1 MQYSIINYS
10 NLEKNS
16 IRFDPEYYHPQNL
29 KLLKRLKSMPNQAI
43 GEFSYVTDGIHES
56 IQFDENS
63 KINLI
68 SAKAPKEN
76 FFDLSG
82 CGKIS
87 VSQDKKNPRTRLNKD
102 DIIVSTVG
110 TIGNCAVVD
119 EIILPANSDRHVGII
134 RINKDFYPRFLSSF
148 LLSKY
153 GRFQTLRESTG
164 NVQLNLFIYK
174 IKEIITPS
182 LSEKFQLLVENTCLK
197 ANDLNKY
204 ANNLY
209 SKAEQ
214 ILLSELDLLN
224 WKPKRQLSFVKN
236 YSDTQSALR
245 IDAEY
250 FQPMYKDIINCSKA
264 KVETFLIDEV
274 FTFKRG
280 DFIDTKYYTNE
291 RTKRAY
297 IRIKELS
304 NLSSINEAQV
314 IYIDDG
320 FLDGSQNTLKEFDIV
335 TAIIGD
341 TIGKSNLI
349 LKEYDGSYFSNNTG
363 RFRLR
368 TDFKSKFDP
377 FYLETLFHSIYIQS
391 QIQRAKAQTG
401 QPKIADSEIKKILI
415 PCIDLGKQKRISQN
429 IQKALDSNKISKQLL
444 DIAKRGVEMA
454 IEKDEKQAHNWINSE
469 LKNLNIK

>member
-10 NLEKNS
+10 NLEKTS

-29 KLLKRLKSMPNQAI
+29 KLLKRLKSIPHDSI

-214 ILLSELDLLN
+214 ILLSELNLLN
-224 WKPKRQLSFVKN
+224 WKPKKRLSFVKN
-236 YSDTQSALR
+236 YSDTQSSSR

-250 FQPMYKDIINCSKA
+250 FQPMYEEIVKA
-264 KVETFLIDEV
+264 ITSTKGYYCLGDLVSIKKCIEPGSEAYQESGIVFLRV
-274 FTFKRG
+274 
-280 DFIDTKYYTNE
+280 
-291 RTKRAY
+291 
-297 IRIKELS
+297 S
-304 NLSSINEAQV
+304 NLSKFGMK
-314 IYIDDG
+314 DG
-320 FLDGSQNTLKEFDIV
+320 NQQYLSEELYNTL
-335 TAIIGD
+335 
-341 TIGKSNLI
+341 
-349 LKEYDGSYFSNNTG
+349 
-363 RFRLR
+363 
-368 TDFKSKFDP
+368 
-377 FYLETLFHSIYIQS
+377 IQH
-391 QIQRAKAQTG
+391 
-401 QPKIADSEIKKILI
+401 QPKKGEILLSKDATPGIAYYLKDEPEKMIPSGGILRLTVKDEDKLYPEYLTLVLNSVIVQKQIERDAGGSVINHWRVDQVKNTLI
-415 PCIDLGKQKRISQN
+415 PVLPVTKQKEIAKMVN
-429 IQKALDSNKISKQLL
+429 DSFCNRELSKRLL
-444 DIAKRGVEMA
+444 KVAKRGVELA
-454 IEKDEKQAHNWINSE
+454 IEKDEKTAQEWINSE
-469 LKNLNIK
+469 LRKLKIK